1 MELIDGRRVADE
13 ILENVAAQILQLKN
27 EGTALKLAVVLV
39 GDDEASEVY
48 VGQKSKACKRTG
60 IEEEMIRLESDE
72 VTTES
77 LIKLVE
83 DLNNRDDITGFIV
96 QLPLPKHVYT
106 PDVIKAIDPSKDVDG
121 FHAYNIGK
129 LTLSSEFEHLVPC
142 TPKGIIKML
151 DYYKIDVK
159 GRDVCIVGASNIVGK
174 PMAAM
179 FLNRMATVSICHIE
193 TKDLAHYTKYAD
205 IVVVAVGKPNLITA
219 EMVKDDVILIDVGIN
234 KMEDG
239 RLSGDADFE
248 NISKKSSYITPVP
261 GGVGPMT
268 VACLIENTLIAYKRQ
283 NNIAI

>member
-1 MELIDGRRVADE
+1 
-13 ILENVAAQILQLKN
+13 
-27 EGTALKLAVVLV
+27 
-39 GDDEASEVY
+39 
-48 VGQKSKACKRTG
+48 
-60 IEEEMIRLESDE
+60 
-72 VTTES
+72 
-77 LIKLVE
+77 IKLVE

-129 LTLSSEFEHLVPC
+129 LTLSSDFEHLVPC

-159 GRDVCIVGASNIVGK
+159 GKDVCIVGASNIVGK

-193 TKDLAHYTKYAD
+193 TKDLTHYTKYAD
-205 IVVVAVGKPNLITA
+205 IVVVAVGKTNLITA

-239 RLSGDADFE
+239 RLLGDADFE

>member
-1 MELIDGRRVADE
+1 MELIDGRRVADV
-13 ILENVAAQILQLKN
+13 ILENVAAQVLQLKN
-27 EGTALKLAVVLV
+27 DGTTLKLAVVLV